1 MELAICNLREADLCS
16 IGRMTYFGEEAFE
29 MVRCDHCGALIP
41 VEDSEGICPA
51 CGERA
56 AA

>member
-1 MELAICNLREADLCS
+1 MELASCNLREADLCC